1 MLNKILQTIEE
12 SHSTLNIN
20 QISYQ
25 LSVEPAALSGMLD
38 YLVHTG
44 KLVVDGI
51 PGSDGGECER
61 SRCGIACP
69 GAANCPFV
77 AKMPKMYQLNKDQ

>member
-12 SHSTLNIN
+12 GQGTLTLN
-20 QISYQ
+20 QIGKR
-25 LSVEPAALSGMLD
+25 LEIEPAALTGMLD
-38 YLVHTG
+38 FLVDKG
-44 KLVVDGI
+44 KLVVDGM
-51 PGSDGGECER
+51 PGSDGGECES

-69 GAANCPFV
+69 GVANCPFV